1 MIKLANRALPNDLEA
16 EMSVLGVAF
25 LSNEALEKISEEV
38 TEEMFYTEK
47 NRIIFNAMINLYKE
61 NTPLD
66 LTTIRAEL
74 DKKKSFNEVGGINY
88 LTEII
93 DSVVTS
99 ANLEYYIK
107 ILKDAAIRRN
117 VIGVATDIVT
127 SAYNEENVT
136 SMLDNAERN
145 ILNVVRQRTSSEFM
159 PIHEVLKNAQ
169 KRLEELAKN
178 KSDITG
184 IRTGFYDLD
193 RVTAGLH
200 GGELIILAARPGM
213 GKTAFALNIAVNAAF
228 STNKAIAIFNL
239 EMSAEMLVNRML
251 ASVGGIDSYKLN
263 TGKLEHNDW
272 KRYNEALSKLART
285 NIYIE
290 DNAGITAPEIKAKCR
305 RLASTPDG
313 LGLVVIDYLQLITTG
328 SNRVESRQVEVSE
341 ISRSLKTMALELDVP
356 VIALAQLSR
365 SVDKREN
372 KEPAL
377 VDLRESGS
385 LEQDADLVLF
395 LNRKDYYEAKSEKKE
410 NIVPIDVIIAKHRKG
425 STGLYRLLF
434 ELNMSNFKNYLHTD
448 NEGDINA

>member
-1 MIKLANRALPNDLEA
+1 MANRTLPHDFEA

-25 LSNEALEKISEEV
+25 LSKDALEHISDEV
-38 TEEMFYTEK
+38 TEDLFYNDK
-47 NRIIFNAMINLYKE
+47 NRLIYNAIISLYKE
-61 NTPLD
+61 NIPID
-66 LTTIRAEL
+66 ITTVKSEL
-74 DKKKSFNEVGGINY
+74 DKKKNFNEIGGLSY
-88 LTEII
+88 LMEVI
-93 DSVVTS
+93 DSVVTT
-99 ANLEYYIK
+99 ANLDYYIK
-107 ILKDAAIRRN
+107 ILKEHAIRRRL
-117 VIGVATDIVT
+117 IDTATNIIT
-127 SAYNEENVT
+127 NSYNDENIT
-136 SMLDNAERN
+136 GLLDEAERN
-145 ILNVVRQRTSSEFM
+145 ILNVVKVRETSEFV
-159 PIHEVLKNAQ
+159 PIHEILRRAEE
-169 KRLEELAKN
+169 RLEELAKN
-178 KSDITG
+178 KSDVTG

-193 RVTAGLH
+193 KATAGLH

-213 GKTAFALNIAVNAAF
+213 GKTAFALNIATNAAF
-228 STNKAIAIFNL
+228 TSDKAIAIFNL
-239 EMSAEMLVNRML
+239 EMSAEMLVNRMI

-272 KRYNEALSKLART
+272 KRYNEAISKLGST
-285 NIYIE
+285 NIFIE
-290 DNAGITAPEIKAKCR
+290 DNASITAPEIKAKCR
-305 RLASTPDG
+305 RLASMPQG
-313 LGLVVIDYLQLITTG
+313 LGLVIIDYLQLVTTG

-410 NIVPIDVIIAKHRKG
+410 TIVPIDVIIAKHRKG

-434 ELNMSNFKNYLHTD
+434 ELNMSNFKNYL
-448 NEGDINA
+448 NPENIKEVSYE